1 MLGSGDETRHRQ
13 FFKRNKKQKIGIIP
27 FGHWVGVGNH
37 HENGDELRRRE
48 TRAGLAVRE

>member
-1 MLGSGDETRHRQ
+1 MTRLGIDSFLKT
-13 FFKRNKKQKIGIIP
+13 KQKIGIIP

-48 TRAGLAVRE
+48 TRAGPAVRE